1 MGHFVNAA
9 KFVRKIQQ
17 AAKNAPRAHAA
28 PVQHAVLP
36 PAAPIIHRQASNVA
50 PGTESGIKPT
60 PAPSANSGTKTDDK
74 KDDSKKTSEDKS
86 KDDKSKDDKKDN
98 TEHTVAEDSTS
109 ANKDPDRDKAGD
121 YSVSMKNKDPKI
133 KDADKQVKL
142 KKKQSSSSLPWI
154 IVIVFVVLGV
164 ITIGGFYL
172 YKKSQ
177 EDY

>member
-1 MGHFVNAA
+1 MTLFFYFIFLRITIVP
-9 KFVRKIQQ
+9 
-17 AAKNAPRAHAA
+17 APSTA

-36 PAAPIIHRQASNVA
+36 PAAPIIHRQAPNVA
-50 PGTESGIKPT
+50 PGTESDSRTT
-60 PAPSANSGTKTDDK
+60 PAPSTNSGIKTDDK

-86 KDDKSKDDKKDN
+86 KDDKSKDDSKN

-133 KDADKQVKL
+133 KDANKQVKL
-142 KKKQSSSSLPWI
+142 RKQKSSSSLPWI
-154 IVIVFVVLGV
+154 IVIVFVVLGA